1 MVTRVPGRHLR
12 HRIHVEPYLGDSAYG
27 PRYGEPVE
35 CVPAQVAAVRKQ
47 VADKDGRE
55 VLATAQVIT
64 GPELECPPGSRLTLP
79 DGRTATAI
87 STARH
92 TAPGLPVPACTEVMC
107 Q

>member
-1 MVTRVPGRHLR
+1 MVTRVPGWLLR
-12 HRIHVEPYLGDSAYG
+12 HRISVEPYLGDTAYG
-27 PRYGEPVE
+27 PQYGEMVA
-35 CVPAQVAAVRKQ
+35 CVPALVVAVRKQ

-55 VLATAQVIT
+55 ILATAQIVA

-79 DGRTATAI
+79 DGRTATAV